1 MEIAIGGSGDDD
13 INGNEVGNRLRGFSK
28 PVFLLGGVGPAERE
42 QAWAAGAQ
50 GVAGIRAFWP
60 QV

>member
-1 MEIAIGGSGDDD
+1 LGWQQAEQLIGGF
-13 INGNEVGNRLRGFSK
+13 NK
-28 PVFLLGGVGPAERE
+28 PVYLLGGVGPAECQ

-60 QV
+60 QD